1 MPPHLYCFKNLTE
14 KAESNATTRNSTLIQ
29 KKVKFIAYL
38 SHLFATHIKARFTK
52 IMTYV

>member
-1 MPPHLYCFKNLTE
+1 MLLQETVPLYKE
-14 KAESNATTRNSTLIQ
+14 
-29 KKVKFIAYL
+29 VIAYL